1 MWKGNYLYCCSEFY
15 QKSKKF
21 NAFEQIKKSRDSCT
35 RNKITLFNHNDL
47 AVRYLKFEKS
57 FPLICRTCRDESID
71 V

>member
-1 MWKGNYLYCCSEFY
+1 MWEENYLYWCYEFY
-15 QKSKKF
+15 QKSKKKF

-35 RNKITLFNHNDL
+35 RNKITLFNNL
-47 AVRYLKFEKS
+47 AVRYLKFEES